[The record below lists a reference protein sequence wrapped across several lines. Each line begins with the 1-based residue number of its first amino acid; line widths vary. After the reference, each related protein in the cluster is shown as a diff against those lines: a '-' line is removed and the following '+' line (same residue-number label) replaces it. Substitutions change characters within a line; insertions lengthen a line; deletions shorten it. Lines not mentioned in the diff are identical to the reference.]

1 MEMSAG
7 QLVTRLMCTEGQW
20 TRGCRTGKLNQDTD
34 IPRLVDA
41 AQELHQMPITS
52 MIHLAH
58 DQSVEF
64 EIKATQGCK
73 SDLGLIVVD
82 YIGLMGDSRMSRQ
95 EQVSEA
101 SRGLK
106 GLAKELDV
114 CVMALS
120 QLNRSVESNG

>member
-1 MEMSAG
+1 MDAG
-7 QLVTRLMCTEGQW
+7 AV
-20 TRGCRTGKLNQDTD
+20 RTGKLNQDTD

-41 AQELHQMPITS
+41 AQELHQMPIYIEDTPGLTINQLS
-52 MIHLAH
+52 SKSRRL
-58 DQSVEF
+58 
-64 EIKATQGCK
+64 KAANP
-73 SDLGLIVVD
+73 DLGLIVVD
-82 YIGLMGDSRMSRQ
+82 YIGLMLGDSRMSRQ

-120 QLNRSVESNG
+120 QLNRSV